1 MTLSHITAVHPVPSL
16 QQALS
21 LWRDY
26 PYPAAPVRR
35 AERSGVNRL
44 YTEFNRRK
52 PHPLEPWILE
62 CRGLIKAY
70 SGRRVVDRVS
80 FAVGRGE
87 IVGLLGRNGAGKTT
101 SFRIAV
107 GMVRPDGGDVVLKG
121 ENVSREPMYRRAQ
134 RGMGYLSQE
143 NSVFVRMTV
152 EENLLAILEVVGGR
166 SRGERAARAAELMEQ
181 FGLSRLARQEARTL
195 SGGERRKL
203 EIARA
208 LITSPAILLLDEP
221 FSGVDPIAV
230 QDLQREILR
239 LKNDS
244 GLSILLTDHN
254 VRETL
259 AVTDRSYIIH
269 EGRVL
274 REGPPRELVN
284 DDLVKQTYLGDTF
297 RGDEFDRTRR

>member
-1 MTLSHITAVHPVPSL
+1 MIPDEPFLL
-16 QQALS
+16 DC
-21 LWRDY
+21 RDLVKSY
-26 PYPAAPVRR
+26 
-35 AERSGVNRL
+35 G
-44 YTEFNRRK
+44 
-52 PHPLEPWILE
+52 
-62 CRGLIKAY
+62 G
-70 SGRRVVDRVS
+70 RVVVNRVS
-80 FAVGRGE
+80 FRVGNAE

-107 GMVRPDGGDVVLKG
+107 GMIRPNAGKVLLRGEDV
-121 ENVSREPMYRRAQ
+121 SDEPMYRRAR
-134 RGMGYLSQE
+134 RGLGYLSQE
-143 NSVFVRMTV
+143 NSVFVRLTV
-152 EENLLAILEVVGGR
+152 EENLLAILEVVGGTTR
-166 SRGERAARAAELMEQ
+166 SQRQRRAADLMDQ
-181 FGLSRLARQEARTL
+181 FGLQTVARQEARTL

-208 LITSPAILLLDEP
+208 LITDPAIILLDEP

-239 LKNDS
+239 LKQES

-274 REGPPRELVN
+274 CEGTPHELVN
-284 DDLVKQTYLGDTF
+284 DEMVRRTYLGDTF
-297 RGDEFDRTRR
+297 RGDEFERPQRTTLAPPPARA

>member
-1 MTLSHITAVHPVPSL
+1 MS
-16 QQALS
+16 
-21 LWRDY
+21 
-26 PYPAAPVRR
+26 
-35 AERSGVNRL
+35 
-44 YTEFNRRK
+44 TEGRY
-52 PHPLEPWILE
+52 LLD
-62 CRGLIKAY
+62 CRELVMSYG
-70 SGRRVVDRVS
+70 GRVVVDRVS
-80 FAVGRGE
+80 FHVNKAE

-107 GMVRPDGGDVVLKG
+107 GIIHPKGGRVLLNG
-121 ENVSREPMYRRAQ
+121 EDVSREPMYRRAQ
-134 RGMGYLSQE
+134 RGLGYLSQE
-143 NSVFVRMTV
+143 NSVFVRLTV
-152 EENLLAILEVVGGR
+152 EQNLLAILEVVAGL
-166 SRGERAARAAELMEQ
+166 SRRDRHKRAAELMDQ
-181 FGLSRLARQEARTL
+181 FGLTKLARQEARTL

-208 LITSPAILLLDEP
+208 LITKPAIILLDEP

-239 LKNDS
+239 LKNER

-274 REGPPRELVN
+274 REGAPRDLVN
-284 DDLVKQTYLGDTF
+284 DPMVRNAYLGETF
-297 RGDEFDRTRR
+297 RGDEFDQRRVANSPPVVV